1 MTLKPPYTTEE
12 MQELVR
18 EDSGFRNLIASFP
31 QYEREFVETILSDQS
46 FFTNAVNLLP
56 PSEIDTALPFLT
68 AVLETPQQALA
79 LYKQCRF
86 FEARDLLANTLKLY
100 NYRCNTLSAGLNSAV
115 EFVTKRV
122 QALSCSLLGDVEWEL
137 GNSDRAGDYYHQA
150 LELAEETGDVDTIAK
165 ALQGL
170 GAYFW
175 DLGDLEQGLTLCNRV
190 LEILDGQ
197 DDRWNTMNRALSS
210 LGTMYAEI
218 GQYDKSLEYAEKA
231 VDHCISE
238 RQTLPMALNNLASIY
253 MDIDEYD
260 TAREALEEA
269 LAIIQQEGNA
279 RREALV
285 LNNLA
290 ICMLRQSE
298 AADSIEA
305 ASDLLET
312 ALAKSRE
319 TGSRSLLAQTIGNL
333 GIIRQ
338 LTGRIA
344 EASEAFRES
353 AEIYHRIGAKSSEA
367 AALHQLG
374 NLLKEHAG
382 DLDAACRAYR
392 EAINLVE
399 VIRGGL
405 KREAHRIGYADTTG
419 EPYFMMIEALLQL
432 DRPEEALA
440 YVERAKSRA
449 LLEFLSRQLRDEL
462 PARRGTAAFRRA
474 NEVLAEIEEIRKT
487 LEAMQRQEE
496 QETGPTETG
505 LPGERGAG
513 AGYDDLQDPLVELLA
528 EKERA
533 FEAACADLD
542 LHEPDN
548 GSLARVLP
556 LTPEEIRDTLP
567 PDTLL
572 LDLYQNSDGLTIWV
586 VGSTGPVMA
595 VAVDLPLDVARD
607 GVWGLLSAMRDGR
620 TLDVRSHDYIRE
632 VRRPLADLYDLL
644 IRPLEPYIAS
654 SRRLII
660 SPHLCWHYFP
670 FQALYDRKGKV
681 FLCDRFEIG
690 YSPSAS
696 VLRLCLRKN
705 RLRRDSAL
713 IFTRNNGDLPHVERE
728 GELLARAFHPGGELY
743 RGEKAHLGQL
753 RKRGGGCDVVHVA
766 CHGIFDH
773 EQPFLSG
780 LDLPPGEGEERRTY
794 LLDFFHQELD
804 CSLVT
809 LSACDS
815 GLNRITNA
823 DELLGLSRGLFYAG
837 AASVML
843 SLWQVSDASTCYLME
858 NFYWHYVKNRKSKT
872 AALQLAM
879 QAVKARPEYAHPY
892 YWAPFVVMGD
902 WR

>member
-12 MQELVR
+12 MQEIVR
-18 EDSGFRNLIASFP
+18 EDSGFRNLISSFP

-46 FFTNAVNLLP
+46 FFTNAVKLLP
-56 PSEIDTALPFLT
+56 PSEKDTALPFLT
-68 AVLETPQQALA
+68 AVFETPQQALA
-79 LYKQCRF
+79 LYRQCRF
-86 FEARDLLANTLKLY
+86 FEARDLLVNTLKLY

-115 EFVTKRV
+115 EFVAKRV

-137 GNSDRAGDYYHQA
+137 GNSDRAGDYYNQA

-170 GAYFW
+170 GVYFW

-197 DDRWNTMNRALSS
+197 GDRWNTMNRALSS

-218 GQYDKSLEYAEKA
+218 GQHDKSLEYAEKA
-231 VDHCISE
+231 VDLCISE
-238 RQTLPMALNNLASIY
+238 RQTLPMALNNLAGIY
-253 MDIDEYD
+253 MDIDEYY

-269 LAIIQQEGNA
+269 LAIARQEENS
-279 RREALV
+279 RQEALV

-298 AADSIEA
+298 AADSIEV
-305 ASDLLET
+305 ASDFLEI

-319 TGSRSLLAQTIGNL
+319 TGSRSLLAQTMGNL
-333 GIIRQ
+333 GIVRQ
-338 LTGRIA
+338 LTGKVA
-344 EASEAFRES
+344 EARDAFRES

-382 DLDAACRAYR
+382 DLDGACRAYR
-392 EAINLVE
+392 EAIDLVE
-399 VIRGGL
+399 TIRGGL
-405 KREAHRIGYADTTG
+405 KREAHRIGYADTTA
-419 EPYFMMIEALLQL
+419 EPYLMMIEALLQL
-432 DRPEEALA
+432 GRPEEALA

-462 PARRGTAAFRRA
+462 PARQDTAAFRRV
-474 NEVLAEIEEIRKT
+474 NELLAEIEEIRKT
-487 LEAMQRQEE
+487 LEAMQRQEA
-496 QETGPTETG
+496 QGTE
-505 LPGERGAG
+505 PAGERGAE
-513 AGYDDLQDPLVELLA
+513 AGYGNQQDPLIELLA

-533 FEAACADLD
+533 FETACAELN

-548 GSLARVLP
+548 ASFARVQP
-556 LTPEEIRDTLP
+556 LTLEEIREILPYDTV
-567 PDTLL
+567 LL
-572 LDLYQNSDGLTIWV
+572 NLYQDDDDLTIWV
-586 VGSTGPVMA
+586 VGHTGPVRA
-595 VAVDLPLDVARD
+595 VAVDLPLDLARD
-607 GVWGLLSAMRDGR
+607 GVWGLLYAMRDGR

-644 IRPLEPYIAS
+644 IRPLEPYLS
-654 SRRLII
+654 SCRRIII
-660 SPHLCWHYFP
+660 SPHLCWHYLP
-670 FQALYDRKGKV
+670 VQALYDRERKA

-705 RLRRDSAL
+705 RLGRDSAL
-713 IFTRNNGDLPHVERE
+713 IFARNDGDLPHVERE
-728 GELLARAFHPGGELY
+728 GELLVGAFHPGGHLY
-743 RGEKAHLGQL
+743 RGGEAHLGQL
-753 RKRGGGCDVVHVA
+753 KKEGDRFDVVHVA

-837 AASVML
+837 AASVIL

-858 NFYWHYVKNRKSKT
+858 NFYWHYVKNRKSKSE
-872 AALQLAM
+872 ALQLAM

-892 YWAPFVVMGD
+892 FWAPFVVMGD